1 MYTISCSEACLDMFG
16 MTRWNGG
23 RGESFS
29 YYAKWSQPCSV
40 VGTSQQEST
49 SLSEFSR
56 SEASSNVNLFASCCT
71 WKCHNI
77 VLQMSSTLFRPF
89 RAALFSQFF
98 GAHTNLSPA
107 AVYMSSDIHGI
118 RAKHCLW
125 QWPSWAKDSLGHPPA
140 RNSQFVGMQ
149 HIVWCDCKGKLN
161 WDTINWN
168 PIKFP

>member
-1 MYTISCSEACLDMFG
+1 MVATLLCSG
-16 MTRWNGG
+16 NKSTRIDK
-23 RGESFS
+23 SFRVL
-29 YYAKWSQPCSV
+29 KIWSIFKGKSFCIMLHMKMLQY
-40 VGTSQQEST
+40 
-49 SLSEFSR
+49 
-56 SEASSNVNLFASCCT
+56 
-71 WKCHNI
+71 NI

-98 GAHTNLSPA
+98 GVHVNLSPA

-125 QWPSWAKDSLGHPPA
+125 QWPSWAKDSLGHPSA

-168 PIKFP
+168 PIKIIKFP